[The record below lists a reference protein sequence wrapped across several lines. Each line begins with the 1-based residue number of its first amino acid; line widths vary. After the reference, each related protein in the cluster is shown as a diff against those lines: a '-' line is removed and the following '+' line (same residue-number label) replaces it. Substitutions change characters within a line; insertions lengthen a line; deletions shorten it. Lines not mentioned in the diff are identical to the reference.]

1 MSFILLPT
9 TQWQGRKRAVAKAGE
24 GPKATE
30 AAEEAT
36 AKVVAGAKESMEPEE
51 TIEEEEEEEEVLVKK
66 AAKILTE
73 RSPNIPSPPP
83 SFRKDKDWDPRQDPL
98 SPSGSDRS
106 DATANAGP
114 YHHAQPLRPIRRRI
128 TRF

>member
-1 MSFILLPT
+1 
-9 TQWQGRKRAVAKAGE
+9 VAKAGE
-24 GPKATE
+24 GPKVAE

-36 AKVVAGAKESMEPEE
+36 AKVVARAKESMEPEE
-51 TIEEEEEEEEVLVKK
+51 TIEEEEEEEVLVKK

-83 SFRKDKDWDPRQDPL
+83 SFRKDKDWDPRQDAL